1 MSIENAIFAK
11 TPESWSYGTIVVSQI
26 TCSQFPKRQSTTRG
40 KEGDEGDESVGHQ
53 NSRRKVSSSLRF
65 TWDIE
70 WKISS

>member
-11 TPESWSYGTIVVSQI
+11 TPESWSYGTIVVRVSQI

-40 KEGDEGDESVGHQ
+40 KEVGDESVGHQ
-53 NSRRKVSSSLRF
+53 NSRRKVSSSLKF